1 MTGGDILQIAYY
13 KQMIQSKTKG
23 DFYVVRLC
31 IVDSSGKVLS
41 YSNPVFWIT
50 KEQFDA
56 LSLPIM

>member
-1 MTGGDILQIAYY
+1 MVQIAYY
-13 KQMIQSKTKG
+13 KQNIQSKSKG

-31 IVDSSGKVLS
+31 IVDSSSKVLS

-50 KEQFDA
+50 KEQYDA